1 MPALATLPFAS
12 LAEKSGVDLDTLK
25 NYERLGLLSKP
36 RRPANG
42 LILYPADE
50 DRRVTFIKRSFELGF
65 SAEAIREMVGL
76 GRGKRKSC
84 KDIYAIAERQ
94 LADIR
99 RRLDDLARIERTL
112 APLVDSCPRR
122 SNVIN
127 CSIVNALSHPSTRS
141 QVASH
146 RKS

>member
-12 LAEKSGVDLDTLK
+12 LAEKSGVDVDMLK
-25 NYERLGLLSKP
+25 NYGRLGLLSKP

-65 SAEAIREMVGL
+65 SADAIREMVSL
-76 GRGKRKSC
+76 GRGKQKSC

-99 RRLDDLARIERTL
+99 RRIDDLARIERTL
-112 APLVDSCPRR
+112 VPLVESCPQRG
-122 SNVIN
+122 NVAD
-127 CSIVNALSHPSTRS
+127 CSIVNALSSPSTGS
-141 QVASH
+141 QAVSH
-146 RKS
+146 WKG

>member
-1 MPALATLPFAS
+1 MPALATLPFAA
-12 LAEKSGVDLDTLK
+12 LAEKSGVDIDTLQ

-36 RRPANG
+36 HRPANG

-50 DRRVTFIKRSFELGF
+50 DRRVTFITRSFELGF
-65 SAEAIREMVGL
+65 SAEAIREMVSL
-76 GRGKRKSC
+76 RRGKKSC
-84 KDIYAIAERQ
+84 QEIYAIAERQ

-112 APLVDSCPRR
+112 APLVESCPRR
-122 SNVIN
+122 GNIVD

-141 QVASH
+141 QATSE
-146 RKS
+146 RKG

>member
-1 MPALATLPFAS
+1 MPALATLPFAA
-12 LAEKSGVDLDTLK
+12 LAEKSGVHIDTLQ

-36 RRPANG
+36 HRPANG

-50 DRRVTFIKRSFELGF
+50 DRRVTFITRSFELGF
-65 SAEAIREMVGL
+65 SAEAIREMVSL
-76 GRGKRKSC
+76 GRGKKSC
-84 KDIYAIAERQ
+84 QEIYAIAERQ

-122 SNVIN
+122 GDIVD

-141 QVASH
+141 QATSE
-146 RKS
+146 RNG

>member
-1 MPALATLPFAS
+1 MPALATLPFAA
-12 LAEKSGVDLDTLK
+12 LAEKSGVDIDTLQ

-36 RRPANG
+36 HRPASG

-50 DRRVTFIKRSFELGF
+50 DRRVTFITRSFELGF
-65 SAEAIREMVGL
+65 SAEAIREMVSL
-76 GRGKRKSC
+76 GRGKKSC
-84 KDIYAIAERQ
+84 REIYGIAERQ

-112 APLVDSCPRR
+112 APLVESCPRR
-122 SNVIN
+122 GNIVD

-141 QVASH
+141 QATSE
-146 RKS
+146 RKG

>member
-1 MPALATLPFAS
+1 MPPLATLPFAA
-12 LAEKSGVDLDTLK
+12 LAEKSGVDIETLAT
-25 NYERLGLLSKP
+25 YERLGLLSKP

-65 SAEAIREMVGL
+65 SAEAIHEMVSL
-76 GRGKRKSC
+76 GRGKQKSC
-84 KDIYAIAERQ
+84 QEIYAIAERQ

-112 APLVDSCPRR
+112 APLVESCPRR
-122 SNVIN
+122 GNVADCI
-127 CSIVNALSHPSTRS
+127 IVNALSHTSTKSRA
-141 QVASH
+141 VPE
-146 RKS
+146 RKG

>member
-1 MPALATLPFAS
+1 MPALATLPFAA
-12 LAEKSGVDLDTLK
+12 LAEKSGVDIDTLQ

-36 RRPANG
+36 HRPANG

-50 DRRVTFIKRSFELGF
+50 DRRVTFITRSFELGF
-65 SAEAIREMVGL
+65 SAEAIREMVSL
-76 GRGKRKSC
+76 GRGKNSC
-84 KDIYAIAERQ
+84 REIYAIAERQ

-122 SNVIN
+122 GNIVD

-141 QVASH
+141 QATSE
-146 RKS
+146 RKG

>member
-12 LAEKSGVDLDTLK
+12 LAEKSGVDVDMLK

-50 DRRVTFIKRSFELGF
+50 DQRVTFIKRSFELGF
-65 SAEAIREMVGL
+65 PADAIREMLSL
-76 GRGKRKSC
+76 GRARQKSC

-99 RRLDDLARIERTL
+99 RRIEDLARIEQML
-112 APLVDSCPRR
+112 APLVESCPRR
-122 SNVIN
+122 GNITD
-127 CSIVNALSHPSTRS
+127 CSIVNALSHPSTGS
-141 QVASH
+141 QAAAH
-146 RKS
+146 WKG

>member
-12 LAEKSGVDLDTLK
+12 LAEKSGVDVDTLK
-25 NYERLGLLSKP
+25 KYERLGLLSKP
-36 RRPANG
+36 RRPASG

-65 SAEAIREMVGL
+65 SAEAIHDMVSL
-76 GRGKRKSC
+76 GRGKQKSC

-94 LADIR
+94 LADVR

-112 APLVDSCPRR
+112 APLVESCPRR
-122 SNVIN
+122 GNVMN
-127 CSIVNALSHPSTRS
+127 CSIVNALSHPSARS
-141 QVASH
+141 PAASE
-146 RKS
+146 RKG

>member
-1 MPALATLPFAS
+1 MPALATLPFTS
-12 LAEKSGVDLDTLK
+12 LAEKSGVDVDTLK
-25 NYERLGLLSKP
+25 TYERLGLLSKP
-36 RRPANG
+36 RRPASG

-65 SAEAIREMVGL
+65 SAEAIREMISL
-76 GRGKRKSC
+76 GHGRQKSC
-84 KDIYAIAERQ
+84 QEIYAIAERQ

-112 APLVDSCPRR
+112 APLVESCPRR
-122 SNVIN
+122 GNIVN

-141 QVASH
+141 QAGSV
-146 RKS
+146 RKG